1 MFRKLIQFEWHY
13 YSKSAIMYVTLAIFL
28 FLGFFAAAVGN
39 FSFPGMHRNS
49 PYMITDV
56 TGLLSLVAI
65 FTTTLL
71 VAQTFL
77 RETDSRMDALVYTTP
92 VTKWQYLGSRLVG
105 AFMVN
110 GVLYSAMT
118 GGMMIG
124 HAMPWLLKEETGP
137 FHLEYYLSALL
148 VLGLPNILFLTMI
161 LAALAWIS
169 RNKLIIY
176 IGGLLI
182 FILYIIGSV
191 ISNSPLLAGASPA
204 SPEAM
209 SLVAKLDPFGLAAFF
224 EQTRYWTALERNT
237 RHLAL
242 EGNFLI
248 NRLLWIVISLALCA
262 IAYKLFD
269 FRKTNSKVPKKE
281 EVKVSAGRP
290 AVSSNVSIEIQNRR
304 HNLTVFR
311 SFVHIDVAAVVKGI
325 PFLLIVVILCVL
337 LLVEFLNAV
346 DGGTRMP
353 ESIASTGLMVNV
365 FTEVLPF
372 FTILVLLFYS
382 SELFTRSRTFRI
394 DSIENATPF
403 SRASMFLSKLASL
416 SLIPL
421 LFITFS
427 IFLAMI
433 FQNLKANGT
442 IDFMLYLSMY
452 YYIGL
457 PMVLIA
463 ALFLSVQSFSRNK
476 YAGLALSAVI
486 ILFVGTNVGRTIGI
500 THPLLRFGDVMNIA
514 YFDMNG
520 FDAYRSASYFKI
532 MYTIG
537 ITLVLVTLATS
548 GLRFQKTSRY
558 TLLVGMLLFLGSGSF
573 IFYYT
578 NISSAYRSGS
588 TKLEWKVNYEKQ
600 FRKYENS
607 PAPTVTS
614 VKTKIDLYPEQ
625 HRYEVKGSYE
635 MVNNTTQPIDS
646 MLVYMDREAR
656 LISFNGPC
664 RLVKEIPE
672 FGHYWYKLKT
682 PLQPKDTMMI
692 NFAFASAWRPFAQH
706 TPFNSILANG
716 SFIRISNYF
725 PRFGYQSGNETSNQK
740 ERVSQHLGS
749 ATPLKKL
756 DATAP
761 EFNYDFITL
770 DAVISTS
777 APQVAIGTGSL
788 IKTWKSNGRNYFH
801 YSHAKPIPFRF
812 AVASAQY
819 QLRSEQYKGIGIEI
833 FYDPRHGRN
842 VDALAAATKE
852 TLDYCQKNFGPY
864 PYRTIKY
871 AEISSFAEGFAATAY
886 PGVTYM
892 KEDGGFYGD
901 LSQGN
906 KEDVINQL
914 AGHELSHQWWATQ
927 LSPEVKEGGWLLT
940 ETLAQYTELML
951 YEKKHGES
959 AALETVK
966 IHLDLYLSNRGFS
979 EERPLYQ
986 THYDTPHLPYNKGMV
1001 VMHQLRLLI
1010 GKAQLNKALRSLLSQ
1025 HAYPNK
1031 PADSRDLV
1039 KAFYAVSPVS
1049 VHSKIDELL
1058 KTIVTYSTKV
1068 TSAKMQRLDNNHYKV
1083 SFSVTS
1089 RKYREDGRGV
1099 RTLMDN
1105 DNSIDIGITD
1115 DEGKTKIINFPIKD
1129 NRATGELIYEGT
1141 PKTLTADPLLKNLD
1155 TFPVDN
1161 EKEFQ

>member
-92 VTKWQYLGSRLVG
+92 VTKWQYLGSRLAG

-110 GVLYSAMT
+110 GFLYSAMT
-118 GGMMIG
+118 AGMMVG

-137 FHLEYYLSALL
+137 FHLEYYLWALL

-182 FILYIIGSV
+182 VILYMIGSV

-204 SPEAM
+204 SPEVM
-209 SLVAKLDPFGLAAFF
+209 SLVAKVDPFGLAAFF
-224 EQTRYWTALERNT
+224 EQTRYWTSLERNT

-248 NRLLWIVISLALCA
+248 NRLLWILISLVLCA
-262 IAYKLFD
+262 LAYKLFD
-269 FRKTNSKVPKKE
+269 FRKTNSKATKKE
-281 EVKVSAGRP
+281 EAEVLAAKP
-290 AVSSNVSIEIQNRR
+290 AESSDVSIEIQNKR
-304 HNLTVFR
+304 HNLAVFR
-311 SFVHIDVAAVVKGI
+311 SFVQIDVAAVVKGI
-325 PFLLIVVILCVL
+325 PFLLIVVILCIL
-337 LLVEFLNAV
+337 LMVEFLNAI

-353 ESIASTGLMVNV
+353 ESIAGTGLMVNV

-372 FTILVLLFYS
+372 LSILVLLFFS
-382 SELFTRSRTFRI
+382 RELFTRGKTFRI
-394 DSIENATPF
+394 DSIENAMPF
-403 SRASMFLSKLASL
+403 SRASMFLSKLVSL

-427 IFLAMI
+427 IFLALTFEGI
-433 FQNLKANGT
+433 KGKGT
-442 IDFMLYLSMY
+442 IDFLLYVSMY

-476 YAGLALSAVI
+476 YAGLALSAII
-486 ILFVGTNVGRTIGI
+486 ILFVGTGVGRTIGI
-500 THPLLRFGDVMNIA
+500 THPLLRFGDVMEIA

-520 FDAYRSASYFKI
+520 FDAYRSAFHFKI
-532 MYTIG
+532 VYTIG
-537 ITLVLVTLATS
+537 ITLILVTLAT
-548 GLRFQKTSRY
+548 GERLQKASRY
-558 TLLVGMLLFLGSGSF
+558 TLLVGMLLFLSSGSF
-573 IFYYT
+573 IFYHT

-607 PAPTVTS
+607 PLPTVTS
-614 VKTKIDLYPEQ
+614 VKAKIDLYPEQ

-635 MVNNTTQPIDS
+635 MVNNTAQPIDS

-656 LISFNGPC
+656 LISFNGAG
-664 RLVKEIPE
+664 RLLKEIPE

-682 PLQPKDTMMI
+682 PLHPKDTMTI
-692 NFAFASAWRPFAQH
+692 HFAFASAWRPFAQH
-706 TPFNSILANG
+706 TAFNSILANG

-777 APQVAIGTGSL
+777 AAQIAIGTGSL
-788 IKTWKSNGRNYFH
+788 VKTWKDGDRSYFH
-801 YSHAKPIPFRF
+801 YRHEKPIPFRF
-812 AVASAQY
+812 AVASAKY
-819 QLRSEQYKGIGIEI
+819 QICAEQYKGIGIEI
-833 FYDPRHGRN
+833 YYDPHHGRN
-842 VDALAAATKE
+842 VDALVAATKE
-852 TLDYCQKNFGPY
+852 TLDYCQRNFGPY
-864 PYRTIKY
+864 PYRTVKY

-886 PGVTYM
+886 PNVIYM

-901 LSQGN
+901 LSKGN

-951 YEKKHGES
+951 FEKKHGQS

-1010 GKAQLNKALRSLLSQ
+1010 GEAQLNKALRSLLSQ
-1025 HAYPNK
+1025 HAYPK
-1031 PADSRDLV
+1031 PPADSRDLV
-1039 KAFYAVSPVS
+1039 KALYAVSPAS
-1049 VHSKIDELL
+1049 VHPKIDELF

-1068 TSAKMQRLDNNHYKV
+1068 TSAKMQRLDNNRYKV
-1083 SFSVTS
+1083 SFSVMS

-1115 DEGKTKIINFPIKD
+1115 DEGKTKIINFPIKG

-1141 PKTLTADPLLKNLD
+1141 PKTLTADPMLRNLD